1 MTAPGGSIVTIQL
14 TLDERTGVTLWAPPW
29 TDEDGEEWQGFLGD
43 GAKIIM
49 FPNVDEL
56 FEFIA
61 TSDEN
66 DLSDH
71 PGWDAITKLTPAQL
85 RPVEDN
91 RYDLEGVYEWAASD
105 PDPATESSLANV
117 VEMVLRI
124 GEACED
130 GALRRLIGAT
140 PEYADLMNGDEGY
153 TGREGA
159 KAWSELGDVIADTW
173 ERALRRVA
181 QWLEWRG
188 DFPEAADHDDDE
200 EDDDDEIDNVDDDD
214 DDDGAN
220 VAVPTGSNARNT
232 IARDSTARDS
242 NARDTIAR
250 DSTARDI
257 NDNGADELNEVWER
271 LDARPIELILPDDLV
286 VLTVRA
292 EFGDEVLFLGQDG
305 EIKVFEEVE
314 DLAEFCRTAKD
325 HDLTRL
331 EFWHDLRAADDDAF
345 VPTTSDSFDLI
356 DPSDAGAELLHE
368 LAEFLDLDADAD
380 FLDDDPIDRDAWDAL
395 VDEIASCLDEAD

>member
-1 MTAPGGSIVTIQL
+1 MTAPDGSIVSIQL
-14 TLDERTGVTLWAPPW
+14 TLDDRTGITLWAPPW
-29 TDEDGEEWQGFLGD
+29 TDDDDEEWQGFLGD

-49 FPNVDEL
+49 FPGVDEL

-71 PGWDAITKLTPAQL
+71 PGWPAVTKLTPAQL
-85 RPVEDN
+85 RPAEDN
-91 RYDLEGVYEWAASD
+91 RYDLEGVYEWAAGD

-140 PEYADLMNGDEGY
+140 PEYAELMNGDLGY

-188 DFPEAADHDDDE
+188 DFPEAGEHDDLT
-200 EDDDDEIDNVDDDD
+200 DDDDRHPGGRQAPEQQRRR
-214 DDDGAN
+214 GARRDLG
-220 VAVPTGSNARNT
+220 TGRRASDRARP
-232 IARDSTARDS
+232 ARRPRRSSPCGPNSTTTCSSSARTARS
-242 NARDTIAR
+242 RCSRSPRTWPSSA
-250 DSTARDI
+250 
-257 NDNGADELNEVWER
+257 V
-271 LDARPIELILPDDLV
+271 RPRI
-286 VLTVRA
+286 
-292 EFGDEVLFLGQDG
+292 
-305 EIKVFEEVE
+305 
-314 DLAEFCRTAKD
+314 
-325 HDLTRL
+325 
-331 EFWHDLRAADDDAF
+331 
-345 VPTTSDSFDLI
+345 TS
-356 DPSDAGAELLHE
+356 
-368 LAEFLDLDADAD
+368 
-380 FLDDDPIDRDAWDAL
+380 
-395 VDEIASCLDEAD
+395 

>member
-1 MTAPGGSIVTIQL
+1 MTAPDGSIVSIQI
-14 TLDERTGVTLWAPPW
+14 TLDDRTGVTLWAPPW
-29 TDEDGEEWQGFLGD
+29 TDEDDEEWQGFLGD

-49 FPNVDEL
+49 FPGVDEL

-71 PGWDAITKLTPAQL
+71 PGWPAVTKLTPAQL
-85 RPVEDN
+85 RPAEDN
-91 RYDLEGVYEWAASD
+91 RYDLEGVYEWAAGD

-140 PEYADLMNGDEGY
+140 PEYAELMNGDLGY

-188 DFPEAADHDDDE
+188 DFPETGEHDALD
-200 EDDDDEIDNVDDDD
+200 EDDATDHETNTHLNSNGAGELDEI
-214 DDDGAN
+214 
-220 VAVPTGSNARNT
+220 
-232 IARDSTARDS
+232 
-242 NARDTIAR
+242 
-250 DSTARDI
+250 
-257 NDNGADELNEVWER
+257 WER
-271 LDARPIELILPDDLV
+271 IDARPIELVLPDDLV
-286 VLTVRA
+286 LITVRG
-292 EFGDEVLFLGQDG
+292 ELDDDVLFLGQDG
-305 EIKVFEEVE
+305 EIEVFEEPE

-325 HDLTRL
+325 HELTRL
-331 EFWHDLRAADDDAF
+331 EFWADLRRADDEAFIPTAAD
-345 VPTTSDSFDLI
+345 SYDLTE
-356 DPSDAGAELLHE
+356 PSEAGAELLHE
-368 LAEFLDLDADAD
+368 LADFLDLDADAD
-380 FLDDDPIDRDAWDAL
+380 FLDDDPINRDAWDTL
-395 VDEIASCLDEAD
+395 VDEVASCLDQDD

>member
-1 MTAPGGSIVTIQL
+1 MTAPNGSIIAIQL

-49 FPNVDEL
+49 FPGVDEL

-61 TSDEN
+61 TSSDN

-71 PGWDAITKLTPAQL
+71 PGWEAVTRLTPAQL
-85 RPVEDN
+85 RPAEDN
-91 RYDLEGVYEWAASD
+91 RYDLEGVYEWAAGD

-124 GEACED
+124 GEACDD

-140 PEYADLMNGDEGY
+140 PEYADLVNGDEGY

-181 QWLEWRG
+181 QWLDWRG
-188 DFPEAADHDDDE
+188 DFPEAGEHDDLAPG
-200 EDDDDEIDNVDDDD
+200 DDDDELDEIW
-214 DDDGAN
+214 
-220 VAVPTGSNARNT
+220 AR
-232 IARDSTARDS
+232 
-242 NARDTIAR
+242 
-250 DSTARDI
+250 I
-257 NDNGADELNEVWER
+257 N
-271 LDARPIELILPDDLV
+271 ARPIEIVLPDDLV
-286 VLTVRA
+286 VLTVRG
-292 EFGDEVLFLGQDG
+292 EVEDEVVFLGEDG
-305 EIKVFEEVE
+305 VIEVFEEAE
-314 DLAEFCRTAKD
+314 DLAEFCRTAKE
-325 HDLTRL
+325 HELTHL
-331 EFWHDLRAADDDAF
+331 EFWADLRRADDEAF
-345 VPTTSDSFDLI
+345 VPTASDSYDLVE
-356 DPSDAGAELLHE
+356 PSAAGAELLHE
-368 LAEFLDLDADAD
+368 LAEFLDLEADAG

-395 VDEIASCLDEAD
+395 VDEVATCLDQDD